1 MTRIKCPPFCK
12 RNCIQKHHDLLLA
25 VLNIPSENKGSKKND
40 SNGGLEEFESVVQSY
55 LKKGWQKN
63 DVVPDAVEDYRFPLV
78 HWTSVLGKTKALEW
92 LIKHGFDPN
101 VRAPTTKETALHRS
115 LLCLELSEMF
125 LNRKMLERKVEV
137 QIDLLKNCLI
147 LKDRSMDTP
156 LHVVARQ
163 LLEGRRKDHF
173 EDCIKLMLAKL
184 KEFYPEQFNDI
195 INAQN
200 SVGDSVVHILACSED
215 AFCGL
220 RMVINEGAVTSTTN
234 MDGKTPLDV
243 ATERGSIKAT
253 ALLKRLTDERMSN
266 QTDDADLNG
275 VTDEASNDE
284 EEEQSTKVNKTS
296 NLTQGISS
304 DLECSC
310 RIKREHNYSNEQ
322 RSQDNSTNTL
332 NLDQNINL
340 LGALRATGLWGNV
353 KELANKKK
361 KEDEKVL
368 ASKLEELQA
377 TNEAIEDAK
386 KVVEDTITGITS
398 KEKELERIKKE
409 VEKAKKELSY
419 MENEQ
424 HKLKRKR
431 SSLNN
436 DCSELEKRL
445 HYCDSL
451 LKVHEPQQESQNS

>member
-284 EEEQSTKVNKTS
+284 EEEQSTK
-296 NLTQGISS
+296 
-304 DLECSC
+304 
-310 RIKREHNYSNEQ
+310 EQ